1 MVKQLGVVGFGA
13 MGSEIGL
20 LAACAGI
27 DVVAYD
33 SFLTDREKAIKR
45 LVLTLKRMKRDENF
59 FVAAEIAE
67 DAGRDAI
74 IQRISFADDVS
85 GLAACE
91 VVVEAAPEKLEIKQA
106 LFLEVAGH
114 VSEDTILASNTS
126 SISISAIAASVPN
139 PARVVGLHFFNPPV
153 IMNLVEV
160 IPGLQTSA
168 EVVDRTCL
176 FAETLGKKTIRV
188 KETPGFVVNRILLA
202 LMVEAMVLAQ
212 EGIASFEDI
221 DEAMRMGTG
230 MPMGPFKLAD
240 FVGLDV
246 VEHSLESIYQE
257 RGDAKFR
264 PPFLLKQHVR
274 AGRLG
279 RKTRHGFYKY

>member
-33 SFLTDREKAIKR
+33 GFLTDREKAIKR

-67 DAGRDAI
+67 EAGRDAI
-74 IQRISFADDVS
+74 IQRISFADGIN
-85 GLAACE
+85 GLAGCE
-91 VVVEAAPEKLEIKQA
+91 VVIEAVPEKLEIKQA
-106 LFLEVAGH
+106 VFASLAEH
-114 VSEDTILASNTS
+114 VSGETILASNTS
-126 SISISAIAASVPN
+126 SISITGIAASVTN
-139 PARVVGLHFFNPPV
+139 PERVIGLHFFNPPV
-153 IMNLVEV
+153 LMNLVEV
-160 IPGLQTSA
+160 IPGLATSN
-168 EVVDRTCL
+168 EVVDATCNL
-176 FAETLGKKTIRV
+176 GKALGKKAIRV

-212 EGIASFEDI
+212 EGISSFEDI
-221 DEAMRMGTG
+221 DEAMRLGTG

-246 VEHSLESIYQE
+246 VEHSLESIYEE
-257 RGDAKFR
+257 RGDDKFR